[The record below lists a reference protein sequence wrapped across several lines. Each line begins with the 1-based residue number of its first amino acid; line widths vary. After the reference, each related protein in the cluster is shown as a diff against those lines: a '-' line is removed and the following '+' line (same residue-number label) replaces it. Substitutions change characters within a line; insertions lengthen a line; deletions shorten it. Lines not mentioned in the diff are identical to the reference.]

1 MTFSKPRR
9 HLCGWLAIAIGAII
23 IILIGFYHPSSTPL
37 DLAFEYAG
45 AYMLAIGL
53 LTVGFLVVAD
63 S

>member
-9 HLCGWLAIAIGAII
+9 YLCGWLSIAIGAAI
-23 IILIGFYHPSSTPL
+23 IILIGFCHPTSTPL